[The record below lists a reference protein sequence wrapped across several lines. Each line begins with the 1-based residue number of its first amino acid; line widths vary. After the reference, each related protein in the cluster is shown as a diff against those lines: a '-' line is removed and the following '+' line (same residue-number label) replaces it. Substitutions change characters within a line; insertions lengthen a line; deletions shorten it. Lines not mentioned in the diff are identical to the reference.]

1 MRRLSFTIV
10 WVMQLWST
18 ASPAV
23 TADHAIGATVVWP
36 GGEATLTPDQA
47 ALIAKRVVALFG
59 GCSLESRSNPS
70 IFQERSRE
78 KDWAT
83 AIKAPRVHVTWAEAV
98 SVRRQSGY
106 VSLNEAVVPLSV
118 TAPYWFSRHDES
130 VVMWT
135 KCRWPEIAAI
145 LCDPLVLPHL
155 HAEARK
161 QCVALKGGGAVEQPD
176 AADEVR
182 DGKAARPS
190 PLIWVFD
197 GPNPSALRYGREA
210 DG

>member
-1 MRRLSFTIV
+1 MRKLSFAIV
-10 WVMQLWST
+10 WVTQLWSA

-36 GGEATLTPDQA
+36 EGEATLTPDQA
-47 ALIAKRVVALFG
+47 ALVAKRVVALLG
-59 GCSLESRSNPS
+59 GCSVESRSNPG

-83 AIKAPRVHVTWAEAV
+83 VIKAPRVHVTWAEAV

-106 VSLNEAVVPLSV
+106 VNLNQAVVPLSV
-118 TAPYWFSRHDES
+118 AAPYWLSRHDES

-135 KCRWPEIAAI
+135 KCRWPEMAAI

-161 QCVALKGGGAVEQPD
+161 ECAARKGGAVQ
-176 AADEVR
+176 
-182 DGKAARPS
+182 
-190 PLIWVFD
+190 
-197 GPNPSALRYGREA
+197 
-210 DG
+210 

>member
-1 MRRLSFTIV
+1 MRRLSFSIV
-10 WVMQLWST
+10 WVMQLWS
-18 ASPAV
+18 APSLAV
-23 TADHAIGATVVWP
+23 TADQAIGATVVWP

-83 AIKAPRVHVTWAEAV
+83 AIKAPRVHVTWAKAV

-106 VSLNEAVVPLSV
+106 VNLNQAVVPLSV
-118 TAPYWFSRHDES
+118 AAPYWFSRHDET

-161 QCVALKGGGAVEQPD
+161 QCAALKGGVKQSNNAL
-176 AADEVR
+176 DER
-182 DGKAARPS
+182 APGQ
-190 PLIWVFD
+190 
-197 GPNPSALRYGREA
+197 
-210 DG
+210 

>member
-10 WVMQLWST
+10 SVMQLWSA
-18 ASPAV
+18 ASTAV

-36 GGEATLTPDQA
+36 GGEATLTPDQG

-118 TAPYWFSRHDES
+118 AAPYWFSRHDES

-161 QCVALKGGGAVEQPD
+161 QCAALKGAALSNNRMQADEARLNGAL
-176 AADEVR
+176 AADLRV
-182 DGKAARPS
+182 
-190 PLIWVFD
+190 D
-197 GPNPSALRYGREA
+197 GP
-210 DG
+210 